1 MALTLDKD
9 KEIENIE
16 QKSGNENRWRG
27 KSDSIE
33 DLLKRYREKEDLRST
48 NRLECTKCEGLQ
60 DGEKNMELMEGPKI
74 LIMQLKRY
82 QKKKEV
88 NKSNVALPN
97 SASVKLKQQ

>member
-60 DGEKNMELMEGPKI
+60 DGEKKYGADGGTKDIDNATQEVPE
-74 LIMQLKRY
+74 
-82 QKKKEV
+82 KKGGE
-88 NKSNVALPN
+88 
-97 SASVKLKQQ
+97 QI